1 MNIKINEKW
10 REVKE
15 NCTVYSLKNKE
26 FPDSDVIV
34 LNGFPLVEDKELKE
48 GDRVVFIKKGI
59 MPNKEELEELMVS
72 RHTPGIHEKLKR
84 IKVLIAGCGG
94 LGSNIAISLLVK

>member
-26 FPDSDVIV
+26 FPS
-34 LNGFPLVEDKELKE
+34 FKW
-48 GDRVVFIKKGI
+48 
-59 MPNKEELEELMVS
+59 
-72 RHTPGIHEKLKR
+72 
-84 IKVLIAGCGG
+84 
-94 LGSNIAISLLVK
+94 ISTCRR